1 MKKICA
7 ISTISTTLN
16 AFVIDAMW
24 QLKAEGY
31 EVTLIASMDEEFLK
45 KYQREFN
52 CINIP
57 MCRGISIRNMI
68 KSIILFYGIFK
79 RERFDYVQYATPNA
93 SFYASIASFFAGC
106 PRRVYCQWG
115 IRYVGFSG
123 LKRLLFKAIEIIT
136 CKLSTHIRPAS
147 LKNLHFA
154 VSEGHYKANKAA
166 IIGNGGTIGVDFSI
180 FDKAAKLKYKT
191 DVFQKYPILEG
202 KFIYGFIG
210 RLDKDKGINELFSSY
225 LKLKEQYENIALLVV
240 GPVDKT
246 EGINSELF
254 QKVKA
259 CKSVIFTGF
268 TNEVVKYLSTFDVLV
283 HPSYREG
290 FSMVIQQAMAME
302 VAVIT
307 TDIPGPSE
315 VIEEN
320 KSGLLVPAKN
330 TKSLN
335 KAMEMLLLTPSLKE
349 SMAISGYERASKLFN
364 RRRMLQLTIRDRK
377 QILGDI

>member
-1 MKKICA
+1 MRR
-7 ISTISTTLN
+7 LN
-16 AFVIDAMW
+16 
-24 QLKAEGY
+24 AEGY
-31 EVTLIASMDEEFLK
+31 AITLIASMDKEFLK
-45 KYQREFN
+45 KYQQEFN

-57 MCRGISIRNMI
+57 MSRGISVKNAI
-68 KSIILFYGIFK
+68 KSIILFYKIFK
-79 RERFDYVQYATPNA
+79 REHFDYVQYATPNA
-93 SFYASIASFFAGC
+93 SFYASIASFLARC

-115 IRYVGFSG
+115 IRYVGFTG
-123 LKRLLFKAIEIIT
+123 LKRLLFKVIEIIT

-154 VSEGHYKANKAA
+154 VSEGHYKADKAA
-166 IIGNGGTIGVDFSI
+166 IIGNGGTIGVDFAV
-180 FDKAAKLKYKT
+180 FNKVVKLKYQAE
-191 DVFQKYPILEG
+191 VYQKYPILEG

-225 LKLKEQYENIALLVV
+225 LELKEKYKNIALLVV

-254 QKVKA
+254 QKIKT

-268 TNEVVKYLSTFDVLV
+268 TNDVVKYVSAFDVLV

-290 FSMVIQQAMAME
+290 FSMSIQQAMAME

-315 VIEEN
+315 VIEGN
-320 KSGLLVPAKN
+320 KSGLLVPAKD
-330 TKSLN
+330 TKSLSR
-335 KAMEMLLLTPSLKE
+335 AMEMLLLTPSLKE
-349 SMAISGYERASKLFN
+349 SMAISGYERAKKLFN
-364 RRRMLQLTIRDRK
+364 RERMLKLTIRDRK
-377 QILGDI
+377 LILGDI